1 MTRWFADLKIRTKI
15 MTAVGVVLVGAAAM
29 GVFSIERMGAV
40 NKQST
45 AIMRDWVPGIE
56 RIGAVKSAI
65 ANLRVL
71 EYNDIVVSGE
81 AEQRDVD
88 QRIEKALVDLD
99 KANQSYAE
107 TMILASDTALYKDY
121 QGVLAGYLAS
131 AKRVADYVGA
141 GDFTNARTLMAGE
154 TRERFVAVNAS
165 LDRLIQLNHDE
176 AEKAHALGNTLF
188 AQARYAIVAAILAC
202 LMLGLAVAVFAGNT
216 IARATATV
224 RDRALSLQSHCIT
237 GLLTA
242 LNAMSR
248 GDVTVGVVPVTNP
261 IQSTDADE
269 IGEIARTVDKMIAN
283 TREAVTAFLTTQQTV
298 AKLLTET
305 QQLAVAAQDGR
316 LSDRADETKYDG
328 AFRDLVAGMNGTLDA
343 VEGPLTEA
351 QSVLAAVAERDLRLR
366 MTGSYRGE
374 FDAMK
379 GAINRAIE
387 NIENTLAQVAAAAE
401 QVAAASGQITGG
413 SQSLADGASE
423 QAASLEEVASSTTEF
438 ASMARETAGNA
449 KEAKALADATRAHA
463 SEGTARMQRLTDAVS
478 DIRLGSQQTAKI
490 VKTIEEI
497 AFQTNLLA
505 LNAAVEAA
513 RAGDAGRGFAVV
525 ADEVRALALRS
536 ADASRDT
543 AALIEKSIEDVARGV
558 SLNDEVLKSLTEIN
572 TQVERVA
579 NVIADISAAA
589 DQQAQGVLQINT
601 AVEQLNGVT
610 QQVASNAE
618 ESASAAEELSSQAR
632 MLEDTVG
639 TFQLAHN
646 ANTSRAGQARATA
659 GGQKARPV
667 SATSRPSPKN
677 RVSAT
682 HSHTSAR
689 AARVPVGAGV
699 SGAEELIPFDD
710 DAHIFSSF

>member
-1 MTRWFADLKIRTKI
+1 
-15 MTAVGVVLVGAAAM
+15 
-29 GVFSIERMGAV
+29 MGAV

-387 NIENTLAQVAAAAE
+387 NIEYAGAGGMAGGWRRLVDEPAAVNRWPMAP
-401 QVAAASGQITGG
+401 VSRRRVSSG
-413 SQSLADGASE
+413 
-423 QAASLEEVASSTTEF
+423 VSTTNLP
-438 ASMARETAGNA
+438 AWRGRPPAMQKKRKRWRRHAC
-449 KEAKALADATRAHA
+449 TR
-463 SEGTARMQRLTDAVS
+463 Q
-478 DIRLGSQQTAKI
+478 
-490 VKTIEEI
+490 
-497 AFQTNLLA
+497 
-505 LNAAVEAA
+505 
-513 RAGDAGRGFAVV
+513 
-525 ADEVRALALRS
+525 
-536 ADASRDT
+536 
-543 AALIEKSIEDVARGV
+543 
-558 SLNDEVLKSLTEIN
+558 
-572 TQVERVA
+572 
-579 NVIADISAAA
+579 
-589 DQQAQGVLQINT
+589 
-601 AVEQLNGVT
+601 
-610 QQVASNAE
+610 
-618 ESASAAEELSSQAR
+618 
-632 MLEDTVG
+632 
-639 TFQLAHN
+639 
-646 ANTSRAGQARATA
+646 
-659 GGQKARPV
+659 
-667 SATSRPSPKN
+667 
-677 RVSAT
+677 
-682 HSHTSAR
+682 
-689 AARVPVGAGV
+689 
-699 SGAEELIPFDD
+699 
-710 DAHIFSSF
+710 